1 MVFLGVP
8 CCHDMLTLLLFF
20 FQRLSRWR
28 MLTISRIQSRVA
40 DAVWVFIC
48 STRQGVRI
56 TEQNQTLLSIYN
68 TMVLKKF
75 SLPTIVRAMNND
87 AETWRLGLNQIFATP
102 CCRCGGDKMLYFYAW
117 RMTKVLEN
125 SFTAKVNMMV
135 THGGFTCWPISYHI
149 SSYCGF

>member
-1 MVFLGVP
+1 MVILRVR
-8 CCHDMLTLLLFF
+8 CCRDMLTLLCFF

-56 TEQNQTLLSIYN
+56 TEQNQTLLSIYHIA
-68 TMVLKKF
+68 VLKNF

-87 AETWRLGLNQIFATP
+87 AEPWRLVLNQIFATP
-102 CCRCGGDKMLYFYAW
+102 RCKHGGDKMICSYAW

-125 SFTAKVNMMV
+125 SFIAKVNMMV

-149 SSYCGF
+149 ISYCGF